1 MNEEIKARW
10 TARLRSGQ
18 DVQGKGFLNKNGKK
32 CCLGVL
38 CELACEAG
46 ACGKI
51 VTDTDTST
59 YGYGGP
65 DGEGY
70 DAEVLPP
77 CVPEW
82 AGLSLFSADPVVLVD
97 GNRTG
102 LSVLNDGDFTFGE
115 IADIIDA
122 QL

>member
-1 MNEEIKARW
+1 VNEEIKARW

-18 DVQGKGFLNKNGKK
+18 DVQGTGYLNRNGRK

-46 ACGKI
+46 ACGRI
-51 VTDTDTST
+51 ILDTDTST

-65 DGEGY
+65 DDEEY
-70 DAEVLPP
+70 AAELLPIG
-77 CVPEW
+77 VREW
-82 AGLSLFSADPVVLVD
+82 AGLSLFSEDPVVLVD
-97 GNRTG
+97 GSRPG
-102 LSVLNDGDFTFGE
+102 LADLNDGGSTFGE
-115 IADIIDA
+115 IADLVDA